1 MSQSLADMVWLQ
13 ASGCWARIPDSKP
26 PCRGEDYPREP
37 KRAKLSS
44 LEEGETEFVDSKE
57 VQERCPIC
65 LDTMGFKEKA
75 VATPC
80 MHHYHFRCIGR
91 WIAGGKQDCP
101 MCRCIMIS
109 ILHDIQDEKTFR
121 EEKLRP
127 PSDANNK
134 SFLLHLSEVLGVADL
149 LQRRSSSPQIR
160 MESGTNVDIPGANR
174 RSITRRFTSRPDYQ
188 ERRSNRQGV
197 RNRLVGSRPYSLRIQ
212 RYVYATWDRHST
224 VQNQFERGE
233 SANTQG
239 GRLSADVEHGID
251 HEVLQWRR
259 YIYEQNLWAVPL
271 PSASGAERML
281 RHWVRRQ
288 RRLAEWIDR
297 ELMAILQ
304 TDDTTI
310 VRSFVLGVLQAHGG
324 TEALSAREPVVL
336 LEPFLSEHSAHFWH
350 ELNCFAFAPAYT
362 IETYDRLVDY
372 RQRGAASDN
381 HADQESHQFQ
391 SQIIQESSV
400 RHGYSNSS
408 RENLNRDET
417 KSENARE
424 RWRLWQPGDPL

>member
-1 MSQSLADMVWLQ
+1 MVWLQ
-13 ASGCWARIPDSKP
+13 ASGCWARIPDSKT
-26 PCRGEDYPREP
+26 PCCREDYPREP
-37 KRAKLSS
+37 KRARLSS
-44 LEEGETEFVDSKE
+44 FEQGETEFVGSKE

-65 LDTMGFKEKA
+65 LDTLGLREKA

-101 MCRCIMIS
+101 MCRCSMLS

-127 PSDANNK
+127 PSDPNNK
-134 SFLLHLSEVLGVADL
+134 SFLLHLSEVLGVEDL
-149 LQRRSSSPQIR
+149 IQSRSSSLQIR
-160 MESGTNVDIPGANR
+160 IESGTQVDIPSANR
-174 RSITRRFTSRPDYQ
+174 RSITRRFTSRPHNQ
-188 ERRSNRQGV
+188 ERRSTRQGV
-197 RNRLVGSRPYSLRIQ
+197 RSSLVGSRPYSLRIQ
-212 RYVYATWDRHST
+212 RYVYATWDHHST
-224 VQNQFERGE
+224 VLNQSERE
-233 SANTQG
+233 EAANTQG
-239 GRLSADVEHGID
+239 SNLSADVEHGTD
-251 HEVLQWRR
+251 NEVLQWRR
-259 YIYEQNLWAVPL
+259 HIYEQNLWAVPL
-271 PSASGAERML
+271 PSAFGAERML
-281 RHWVRRQ
+281 RHWGRRQ

-304 TDDTTI
+304 TRDTAI

-324 TEALSAREPVVL
+324 AEALSAREPVVL

-381 HADQESHQFQ
+381 HADMESHRFQ
-391 SQIIQESSV
+391 SQNVQQSSV
-400 RHGYSNSS
+400 RRGYSNSS
-408 RENLNRDET
+408 REHLNRGATRSGNVRD
-417 KSENARE
+417 